1 MEKEDL
7 ERTGMISKIIE
18 DDEVSME
25 ERLIEIL
32 DRIEYNDF
40 PIWKKNQINN
50 LIDDIKKSK
59 KQDVKEKIFL
69 ELIELMEND

>member
-1 MEKEDL
+1 MDQEEL

-18 DDEVSME
+18 DEEVTME
-25 ERLIEIL
+25 ERLEEIL

-50 LIDDIKKSK
+50 LIEEIKKCK
-59 KQDVKEKIFL
+59 NDEEKENKFL
-69 ELIELMEND
+69 ELVELMENN

>member
-1 MEKEDL
+1 MEQEEL

-50 LIDDIKKSK
+50 LIGDIKKSK
-59 KQDVKEKIFL
+59 KRDEKEKIFF
-69 ELIELMEND
+69 ELIELMESD

>member
-1 MEKEDL
+1 MDKDEL
-7 ERTGMISKIIE
+7 ETTGIIGKIIA

-25 ERLIEIL
+25 ERLVEIL

-50 LIDDIKKSK
+50 LINDIKKSK
-59 KQDVKEKIFL
+59 KQDEKEKIFL

>member
-1 MEKEDL
+1 MDREDL

-18 DDEVSME
+18 DEEVTME
-25 ERLIEIL
+25 ERLMEIL

-59 KQDVKEKIFL
+59 KKEVKEKIFI
-69 ELIELMEND
+69 ELIELMESE

>member
-1 MEKEDL
+1 MEQEDL

-18 DDEVSME
+18 DDEVTME
-25 ERLIEIL
+25 ERLEEIL

-40 PIWKKNQINN
+40 SIWKKNQINN

-59 KQDVKEKIFL
+59 KTEDKEKVFF

>member
-1 MEKEDL
+1 MDKEDL
-7 ERTGMISKIIE
+7 ERTGMLSKIIE

-40 PIWKKNQINN
+40 PIWRKNQINN
-50 LIDDIKKSK
+50 LINDIKKSK
-59 KQDVKEKIFL
+59 KQDEKEKIFL
-69 ELIELMEND
+69 ELMELMEND

>member
-1 MEKEDL
+1 MEKEEL
-7 ERTGMISKIIE
+7 ERTGMISKIIDD

-40 PIWKKNQINN
+40 PIWKKNKINN
-50 LIDDIKKSK
+50 LINDIKKTK
-59 KQDVKEKIFL
+59 KQDVKEEIFV
-69 ELIELMEND
+69 ELIELMEN